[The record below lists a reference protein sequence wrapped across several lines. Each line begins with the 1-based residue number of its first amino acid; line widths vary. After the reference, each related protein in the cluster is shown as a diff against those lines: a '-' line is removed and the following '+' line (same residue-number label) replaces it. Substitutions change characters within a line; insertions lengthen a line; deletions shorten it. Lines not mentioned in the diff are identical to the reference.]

1 MPHFGQH
8 NEVAYTRTLRNQQ
21 KYIHATPDARWFY
34 LNQFN
39 ESSSQMQA
47 ARTADRQKKVTSRM
61 DFWLMMLANRA
72 KNTQNSKLRA
82 GNSEYKVQNPPLEGQ
97 TQQQSQTAIR
107 ETETQIK
114 LKSFSFNYDFLCA
127 PLQFQHTKHK
137 LHSKCIKSNLHEKF
151 T

>member
-1 MPHFGQH
+1 
-8 NEVAYTRTLRNQQ
+8 
-21 KYIHATPDARWFY
+21 
-34 LNQFN
+34 
-39 ESSSQMQA
+39 MQA

-137 LHSKCIKSNLHEKF
+137 LHSYYCPIAQARGPETAPF
-151 T
+151 AVPD